1 MSLVNPVRKIKRN
14 IRSLLPLYIFCPDII
29 ERWNYLSNV
38 VKVFFSLSIIL
49 LILSKEAL
57 GVNVQLKQE
66 EIDYAIKKGAEHGKD
81 IFKSPILKNACI
93 NFWPRQGGL
102 LVRSKFVD
110 LMVST
115 AMWFNEGQ
123 EISDREINDIVGSLY
138 LKVEMRT
145 KDDVIILLK
154 QGENII
160 EPDDTDYED
169 PCCELCSFDGGNR
182 YDHDFV
188 TSNFLYKN
196 LDPNA
201 DAIIIV
207 KGPYRERNYNIDLS
221 RIK

>member
-1 MSLVNPVRKIKRN
+1 MSLI
-14 IRSLLPLYIFCPDII
+14 
-29 ERWNYLSNV
+29 
-38 VKVFFSLSIIL
+38 KVFFSLSIIL

-57 GVNVQLKQE
+57 GINVQLKQE
-66 EIDYAIKKGAEHGKD
+66 EIDYAIKKGVEHEKD
-81 IFKSPILKNACI
+81 IFKSPDLKHACI

-110 LMVST
+110 LTVSI
-115 AMWFNEGQ
+115 AMWLNEGQ
-123 EISDREINDIVGSLY
+123 NISDRDIKDIIGSPY

-154 QGENII
+154 QGESII

-182 YDHDFV
+182 DRHDFV
-188 TSNFLYKN
+188 TSNFLYNKLN
-196 LDPNA
+196 PNVKST
-201 DAIIIV
+201 IIV
-207 KGPYRERNYNIDLS
+207 KGPFHEREYNIDLS

>member
-1 MSLVNPVRKIKRN
+1 MMSLVKA
-14 IRSLLPLYIFCPDII
+14 
-29 ERWNYLSNV
+29 
-38 VKVFFSLSIIL
+38 FFILSIIL

-57 GVNVQLKQE
+57 GINVQLKQE
-66 EIDYAIKKGAEHGKD
+66 EIEYAIKNGEEHRKD

-93 NFWPRQGGL
+93 NFWPRQGGI

-110 LMVST
+110 LIVST

-123 EISDREINDIVGSLY
+123 TISEREIRDITSSPY

-160 EPDDTDYED
+160 EPVNIDYED

-182 YDHDFV
+182 DKHDFV
-188 TSNFLYKN
+188 TSHFLYNK
-196 LDPNA
+196 LEPNTRST
-201 DAIIIV
+201 IIV
-207 KGPYRERNYNIDLS
+207 KGPYREREYNIDLS
-221 RIK
+221 RMK